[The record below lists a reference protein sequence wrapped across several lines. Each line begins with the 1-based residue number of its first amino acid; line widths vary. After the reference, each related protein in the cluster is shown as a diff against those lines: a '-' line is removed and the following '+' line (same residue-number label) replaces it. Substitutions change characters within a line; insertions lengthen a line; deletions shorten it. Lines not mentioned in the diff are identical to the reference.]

1 MSRRLI
7 ATAAAIL
14 ACAIP
19 VAASAALTKVG
30 TPAVTIAAVLKGPGD
45 TKVGDFKGTS
55 SSLNVA
61 DDGSVML
68 GSTATTA
75 DEMARRLQIERA
87 RLGDDMEVRIRAA
100 RTVPY
105 SAVEPILLACADS
118 GIWNV
123 TFAVHRKEGGAR
135 SED

>member
-61 DDGSVML
+61 DDGTCSFDSRPVHMYTL
-68 GSTATTA
+68 SK
-75 DEMARRLQIERA
+75 DV
-87 RLGDDMEVRIRAA
+87 DVVPPKA
-100 RTVPY
+100 RTY
-105 SAVEPILLACADS
+105 
-118 GIWNV
+118 
-123 TFAVHRKEGGAR
+123 
-135 SED
+135 